1 MSLLKKE
8 QIHEM
13 IKHYG
18 IKEAKDIEYALK
30 DMFKEVIEEALKTE
44 LTEELGYS
52 KHDYRNKSTNN
63 ARNGKIKKKINSSF
77 GELEIEVPRDRQ
89 GEFEPVIVKKRSSD
103 VSSIEDK
110 ILSLYGRGMTTRD
123 INETM
128 KDIYGVDLSAETI
141 SKITDKII
149 PVLKEWQ
156 NRPLEELYTV
166 MYLDGFR
173 ANVKSN
179 GTYSQKCAYVIIGIG
194 VEGKKDVLGIWI
206 SETESSKFWLSVL
219 NDLKARGV
227 KDILISCVDGLT
239 GFESAIK
246 TVFPLTE
253 VQRCVIHHIR
263 NCTKFVSY
271 KDLKEFCNDMKG
283 IYKAVNEES
292 GLIAL
297 KEFSE
302 KWNGKYSYA
311 VKSWYDNWDSL
322 STFFKYGEDIRKL
335 IYTTNPIES
344 FNRILRKHT
353 KNRCNFPTDESLLKV
368 LYLATMNTLEKWQ
381 FRRRDWNTIINEL
394 IIHFEERITK
404 YV

>member
-1 MSLLKKE
+1 M
-8 QIHEM
+8 Q
-13 IKHYG
+13 
-18 IKEAKDIEYALK
+18 
-30 DMFKEVIEEALKTE
+30 
-44 LTEELGYS
+44 
-52 KHDYRNKSTNN
+52 
-63 ARNGKIKKKINSSF
+63 
-77 GELEIEVPRDRQ
+77 
-89 GEFEPVIVKKRSSD
+89 
-103 VSSIEDK
+103 
-110 ILSLYGRGMTTRD
+110 
-123 INETM
+123 
-128 KDIYGVDLSAETI
+128 DIYGIDLSAETI

-179 GTYSQKCAYVIIGIG
+179 GTYTQKCAYVIIGIG

-297 KEFSE
+297 SEFSE
-302 KWNGKYSYA
+302 KWNVKYSYA

>member
-1 MSLLKKE
+1 
-8 QIHEM
+8 
-13 IKHYG
+13 
-18 IKEAKDIEYALK
+18 
-30 DMFKEVIEEALKTE
+30 
-44 LTEELGYS
+44 
-52 KHDYRNKSTNN
+52 
-63 ARNGKIKKKINSSF
+63 
-77 GELEIEVPRDRQ
+77 
-89 GEFEPVIVKKRSSD
+89 
-103 VSSIEDK
+103 
-110 ILSLYGRGMTTRD
+110 
-123 INETM
+123 
-128 KDIYGVDLSAETI
+128 
-141 SKITDKII
+141 
-149 PVLKEWQ
+149 
-156 NRPLEELYTV
+156 

-297 KEFSE
+297 SEFSE